1 VNPPFRSTAGGRFWI
16 GRFRPVPFAAF
27 PMEYARCDLQ
37 GEGVARGS
45 AFFYGVHRD
54 QLVMAVLRPEWEA
67 NAGSN

>member
-1 VNPPFRSTAGGRFWI
+1 
-16 GRFRPVPFAAF
+16 
-27 PMEYARCDLQ
+27 MEYARCDLQ